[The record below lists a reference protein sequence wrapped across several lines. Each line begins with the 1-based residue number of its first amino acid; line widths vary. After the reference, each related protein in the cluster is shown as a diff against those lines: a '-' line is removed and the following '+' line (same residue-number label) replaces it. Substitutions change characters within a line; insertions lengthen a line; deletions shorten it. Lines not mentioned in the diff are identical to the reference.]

1 MNRRSD
7 YKDLEKWRKTKRLQ
21 QKRYYD
27 KHAKVAI
34 NSRERY
40 TEEEIEMILN
50 HEISD
55 VELSK
60 KIGRSVKAIQIKRCK
75 LKAVEQ

>member
-7 YKDLEKWRKTKRLQ
+7 YKDIEKWRKTKKLQ

-27 KHAKVAI
+27 KHRKYDV

-40 TEEEIEMILN
+40 TEEEIEMILK

-60 KIGRSVKAIQIKRCK
+60 CIGRSVKAIQIKRCK
-75 LKAVEQ
+75 LKSEGA

>member
-7 YKDLEKWRKTKRLQ
+7 YKDLEKWRKTKKLQ

-27 KHAKVAI
+27 KHAKCAI